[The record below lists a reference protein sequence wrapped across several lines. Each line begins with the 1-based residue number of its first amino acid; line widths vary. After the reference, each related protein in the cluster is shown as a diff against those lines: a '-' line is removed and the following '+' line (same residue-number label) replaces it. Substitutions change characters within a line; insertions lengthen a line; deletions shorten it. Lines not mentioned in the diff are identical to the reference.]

1 VNKKTRIQ
9 TRQEMPCNP
18 KSRAPRDRDASE
30 EYIESRLQHLR
41 YLVDGFCDVA
51 NPRLLTQTIHV
62 REALEELLVKEAAM
76 RWIVRIA
83 KRSNG
88 SIREA
93 LWSDIEKSLAD
104 LEKTAESVIRTEVN

>member
-1 VNKKTRIQ
+1 MNKKTRTQ
-9 TRQEMPCNP
+9 TRREMPRNP
-18 KSRAPRDRDASE
+18 KSRAPHDRDACE
-30 EYIESRLQHLR
+30 KHIESRLRHLR
-41 YLVDGFCDVA
+41 CLVDGLCDA
-51 NPRLLTQTIHV
+51 ASPRLLTQTIHV

-83 KRSNG
+83 KHSNG

-104 LEKTAESVIRTEVN
+104 LEQTAESVIRTEVN